1 MAYGQIG
8 MIQASGGFFTYL
20 VILAENGFYPS
31 DLLGLRK
38 QWDSRAYGS
47 VEDSYGQEWV
57 CTDSVQC
64 LWGSLVSG
72 HCFENCDKW

>member
-20 VILAENGFYPS
+20 VIMAENGFFPS
-31 DLLGLRK
+31 DLLGIRK
-38 QWDSRAYGS
+38 QWDSRAVTT

-57 CTDSVQC
+57 CTGC
-64 LWGSLVSG
+64 SLCIILNS
-72 HCFENCDKW
+72 EP